1 MSAESEL
8 RDALVAHA
16 PLIAVVPAARISIDA
31 VLPTAAKPYIAFSKQ
46 QRGDELGLDGGL
58 LAVQST
64 IDIQCVGSSRSNAI
78 AVAELVRAALR
89 AGGMP
94 SDRGSAGYDAD
105 NDLEVEIV
113 TVDWFDV

>member
-16 PLIAVVPAARISIDA
+16 PLLAVVPANRISVDA
-31 VLPTAAKPYIAFSKQ
+31 VLPTATRPFIAFSKQ
-46 QRGDELGLDGGL
+46 QRVDELALDNTL

-64 IDIQCVGSSRSNAI
+64 IDVQCVGSSRSNAI

-89 AGGMP
+89 VGGMP